1 MKCSDIIQPY
11 SDIPESEVTVK
22 IGRQTVRGIL
32 KFCGTINEVRVHE
45 KKACESLAGKREPF
59 KDKTNHRVQRDE
71 TAGARR
77 PPNKRRRSIE
87 NVEQLT
93 TTDSNKK
100 RRKEKETGRILLIA
114 PHNDNIEETQEDH
127 GDNIEETQEDHEDE
141 HTMHDNHSAVQL
153 GEQCSVEEECPS
165 VHPEEYSSIQ
175 TDEMSLSDSSSEWDM
190 IHIQVMLN
198 SLQSEVATLKA
209 AQTELVECNKSLLS
223 RVKELEATVQ
233 AGQDIAAYAWNT
245 HCTTPIT
252 THSNTL
258 CTTPITT
265 HSQAPNMPTL
275 ESNEIQLAST
285 PIHTPQPSQTLASID
300 SVVTKYPTYNTPTN
314 ISRLAVKLAKEAVF
328 GKDVLAQSTPLG
340 FRNLKPL
347 DPTGL
352 ATIKA
357 TIKNLCVWSNAVEFE
372 SIWKNCMHAIGQAC
386 KHARKH

>member
-22 IGRQTVRGIL
+22 IGRQTVGGIL
-32 KFCGTINEVRVHE
+32 KFRGTINEVRVHE
-45 KKACESLAGKREPF
+45 KKACESLAEKREPF

-77 PPNKRRRSIE
+77 PPHKRRRNIE

-114 PHNDNIEETQEDH
+114 PHDDNIEETQEDH
-127 GDNIEETQEDHEDE
+127 EDNIEETQEDHEDNIEETQEDREDNIEETQEDHEDNIEETQEDHEDNIEETQEDHDDHIEETQEDHEDNIEETQEDHEDE

-165 VHPEEYSSIQ
+165 VHPEECSSIH

-209 AQTELVECNKSLLS
+209 AQTELVECNKSLL
-223 RVKELEATVQ
+223 L
-233 AGQDIAAYAWNT
+233 IP
-245 HCTTPIT
+245 CTRI
-252 THSNTL
+252 
-258 CTTPITT
+258 
-265 HSQAPNMPTL
+265 
-275 ESNEIQLAST
+275 
-285 PIHTPQPSQTLASID
+285 
-300 SVVTKYPTYNTPTN
+300 V
-314 ISRLAVKLAKEAVF
+314 
-328 GKDVLAQSTPLG
+328 
-340 FRNLKPL
+340 
-347 DPTGL
+347 
-352 ATIKA
+352 
-357 TIKNLCVWSNAVEFE
+357 
-372 SIWKNCMHAIGQAC
+372 
-386 KHARKH
+386 